1 MQARRQEYSAKIAL
15 MTAKLQALSSPSSVV
30 FLCFT
35 QDTDGKL
42 DLSTELARERKAQ
55 IADLQRQNK
64 ARASDCLLISQL
76 TFFSGLGEQTER
88 CPTAGCAACMF
99 LTFKRHNC
107 TLLLQG
113 SCRIADRWHGGAQ
126 TAFQEGQGGHL
137 FSSLLRLPILKLRR
151 LSSRAPTDAVALA
164 KKHDVSSRR
173 VWHACAFDGL
183 CVDMLELLLT
193 SADLQAPSQERL
205 RHRSSC
211 RLRRRSGSVT
221 GSRNGS
227 VAGAAPSQEQLQAPS
242 QERLRHR
249 SSCRLRRRSGS
260 VTGARNGS
268 VAGARNGSVTGAV
281 ARC

>member
-137 FSSLLRLPILKLRR
+137 FSSLLHLPILKLRR

-193 SADLQAPSQERL
+193 SADLQAPS
-205 RHRSSC
+205 
-211 RLRRRSGSVT
+211 RSGSVT
-221 GSRNGS
+221 GAVAGS

-249 SSCRLRRRSGS
+249 SKERLCHRSEERLRHRS
-260 VTGARNGS
+260 
-268 VAGARNGSVTGAV
+268 GSVTGAV

>member
-1 MQARRQEYSAKIAL
+1 
-15 MTAKLQALSSPSSVV
+15 
-30 FLCFT
+30 
-35 QDTDGKL
+35 
-42 DLSTELARERKAQ
+42 
-55 IADLQRQNK
+55 
-64 ARASDCLLISQL
+64 
-76 TFFSGLGEQTER
+76 
-88 CPTAGCAACMF
+88 MF

-205 RHRSSC
+205 RHRRPGIGALPSPRHAEVGILPPRSGF
-211 RLRRRSGSVT
+211 RLRYFAEKPAPKVRQRCCPRSIADRVFFHHSHALPSILAWAQDCPGVSQKTLEAQCCTALRPQTRRPDCAENSVSASVCT
-221 GSRNGS
+221 DALPDSRIARKTPS
-227 VAGAAPSQEQLQAPS
+227 ASCCVAV
-242 QERLRHR
+242 R
-249 SSCRLRRRSGS
+249 
-260 VTGARNGS
+260 
-268 VAGARNGSVTGAV
+268 
-281 ARC
+281 

>member
-1 MQARRQEYSAKIAL
+1 

-88 CPTAGCAACMF
+88 CLTAGCAACMF

-137 FSSLLRLPILKLRR
+137 FSSLLHLPILKLRR

-221 GSRNGS
+221 GS
-227 VAGAAPSQEQLQAPS
+227 
-242 QERLRHR
+242 
-249 SSCRLRRRSGS
+249 SCRLRRRSGS

-268 VAGARNGSVTGAV
+268 VTGARNGSVTGAAPSQEQLHGADLNVSASAV
-281 ARC
+281 ARPTTP